1 MRELERMFPRHGD
14 RKGST
19 MTATTRR
26 AALTALA
33 STSALAVPSALI
45 APAATAS
52 LASISPE
59 LRAAIDAHRLAQAN
73 VDAQSSE
80 QEEEFSALC
89 DLEGK
94 AWWKL
99 AETHCATD
107 AAFIAK
113 IAYLLR
119 HEQRPL
125 GRDPSYTRW
134 PVWRTGVRGGAPF
147 GGAGRM
153 GGLLR
158 QRFGTIRLTPSA
170 AVAVTAAGT
179 SPVRGTPAGASFS
192 RSMDRPSGRLGARFV

>member
-1 MRELERMFPRHGD
+1 MRELERIFPRHGD

-26 AALTALA
+26 AALGALA
-33 STSALAVPSALI
+33 SASALAVPSALV

-73 VDAQSSE
+73 VGAQSSE

-119 HEQRPL
+119 HEQRL
-125 GRDPSYTRW
+125 WGETLHTRDGQY
-134 PVWRTGVRGGAPF
+134 GALAF
-147 GGAGRM
+147 AVELHLEERDEWGA
-153 GGLLR
+153 
-158 QRFGTIRLTPSA
+158 FSA
-170 AVAVTAAGT
+170 N
-179 SPVRGTPAGASFS
+179 ASGQS
-192 RSMDRPSGRLGARFV
+192 V